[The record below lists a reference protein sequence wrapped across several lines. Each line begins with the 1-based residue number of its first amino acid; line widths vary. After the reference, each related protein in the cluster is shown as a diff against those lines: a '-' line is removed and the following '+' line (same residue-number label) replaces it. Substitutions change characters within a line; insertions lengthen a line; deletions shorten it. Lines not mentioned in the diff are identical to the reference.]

1 MHNEQAKG
9 SWQRFKAML
18 RKHWVGVTDKDLLE
32 AADHDDKFRRETMQE
47 RYRHH
52 NDEAAGWAEDWCE
65 RGGWRNHPPAR

>member
-1 MHNEQAKG
+1 MHNEQAKS

-18 RKHWVGVTDKDLLE
+18 RKHWVRGTDKDLLE
-32 AADHDDKFRRETMQE
+32 AADHDDKFRR
-47 RYRHH
+47 R